1 MFLLFGILS
10 NPDCKSYDLEY
21 GIANPVQRE
30 NDLMLQTNGEWE
42 GYKILDVQGRLLSE
56 GKGFKHNLHL
66 QTKVLPNGLYRI
78 ILAGKK
84 ETKSA
89 NFQILK

>member
-1 MFLLFGILS
+1 
-10 NPDCKSYDLEY
+10 
-21 GIANPVQRE
+21 
-30 NDLMLQTNGEWE
+30 MLQTNGEWE

-66 QTKVLPNGLYRI
+66 QTKVFPNGLYRI
-78 ILAGKK
+78 ILAAKK
-84 ETKSA
+84 ETRSA